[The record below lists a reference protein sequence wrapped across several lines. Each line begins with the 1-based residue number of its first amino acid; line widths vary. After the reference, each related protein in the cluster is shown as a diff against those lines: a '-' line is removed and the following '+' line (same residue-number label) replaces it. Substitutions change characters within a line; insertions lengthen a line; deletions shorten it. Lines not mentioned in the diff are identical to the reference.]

1 MKLSINENLKG
12 LDISQLFLFSTISAE
27 VKHIREQVGLPLI
40 PLDPQK
46 LSKREIVIRATFCK
60 LL

>member
-12 LDISQLFLFSTISAE
+12 LDISQLFFSTISAE
-27 VKHIREQVGLPLI
+27 VKHIREQVGLPLT

-46 LSKREIVIRATFCK
+46 LSKRDIMLKATFCK